1 MNYTFMIYKDT
12 IEQELDR
19 NRRYISSKKIRDSLE
34 AFAMDL
40 KVKDSLTDHRV
51 MFYLIR
57 LRVLSHMESEEEFLN
72 PTVASLKSII
82 MKLSAKSTISP
93 RTVEDYKQAI
103 RKYYKWK
110 LPPSEFAEKV
120 GWIHVKGNTVNRLK
134 KSEDMIT
141 KEEIE
146 KLVNAC
152 ANSRDKALFSTL
164 YDSGC
169 RVGEI
174 LTLRIRD
181 LQNDQWGTVLHVTG
195 KTGERMVRIVG
206 DSVPYLREWVKN
218 HPGRNDPNAMV
229 FVSVAGNDYGKPMNY
244 DEMLRALGRAKKR
257 AGINRRIHPH
267 LFRHTRASILASKVA
282 EAPLESQMGWIH
294 GSRQTRTYVHLS
306 AKAQDAAILKAY
318 GIKVE
323 EEESVKDAKPRA
335 CPRCGEL
342 NPSNTTYCRKCW
354 LPMTVEAT
362 LELKE
367 KEEHIQKELEGRGM
381 ISPQVKALIEN
392 MPETEKTGILASI
405 IEMALKEKEKKGKP

>member
-1 MNYTFMIYKDT
+1 MIYKDT

-40 KVKDSLTDHRV
+40 KVKDNLTDHRI

-57 LRVLSHMESEEEFLN
+57 LRVLSRMENEEEFLN
-72 PTVASLKSII
+72 PTVAGLKSII

-103 RKYYKWK
+103 RKYYTWK
-110 LPPSEFAEKV
+110 LSPSDFAEKV

-146 KLVNAC
+146 KIINAC

-169 RVGEI
+169 RIGEI

-206 DSVPYLREWVKN
+206 DSVPYLREWVNN
-218 HPGRNDPNAMV
+218 HPGRNDPSAMV
-229 FVSVAGNDYGKPMNY
+229 FVSVAGNDYGRPMNY
-244 DEMLRALGRAKKR
+244 DEMIKALRRAKKR

-267 LFRHTRASILASKVA
+267 LFRHTRASLLASKVA

-392 MPETEKTGILASI
+392 MPETERTGILASI
-405 IEMALKEKEKKGKP
+405 IEMALKEKEKKEKP

>member
-1 MNYTFMIYKDT
+1 MIYKDT

-19 NRRYISSKKIRDSLE
+19 NERYISSKKVRDSLK
-34 AFAMDL
+34 AFATDL
-40 KVKDSLTDHRV
+40 KVKDNLTDHRI

-57 LRVLSHMESEEEFLN
+57 LRVLSRMESEEEFLN
-72 PTVASLKSII
+72 PTITGLKSII

-103 RKYYKWK
+103 RKYYTWK
-110 LPPSEFAEKV
+110 LSPSDFAEKV

-146 KLVNAC
+146 KIINAC

-169 RVGEI
+169 RIGEI

-229 FVSVAGNDYGKPMNY
+229 FVSVA
-244 DEMLRALGRAKKR
+244 
-257 AGINRRIHPH
+257 
-267 LFRHTRASILASKVA
+267 
-282 EAPLESQMGWIH
+282 
-294 GSRQTRTYVHLS
+294 
-306 AKAQDAAILKAY
+306 
-318 GIKVE
+318 
-323 EEESVKDAKPRA
+323 
-335 CPRCGEL
+335 
-342 NPSNTTYCRKCW
+342 
-354 LPMTVEAT
+354 
-362 LELKE
+362 
-367 KEEHIQKELEGRGM
+367 
-381 ISPQVKALIEN
+381 
-392 MPETEKTGILASI
+392 
-405 IEMALKEKEKKGKP
+405 